1 MRRAVLPDRASIFQ
15 ITFGDKIVRS
25 RFLDNLRTERSASF
39 YLENEIMP
47 KYQMYFD
54 TVRGEVRYN
63 VDIDE
68 EESLNMVLEEIL
80 FDLRERG
87 DVLKGDGEPE
97 VVWNGKS
104 LDFAQALVHQGVRA
118 NDVLRIS
125 TLATN
130 G

>member
-1 MRRAVLPDRASIFQ
+1 
-15 ITFGDKIVRS
+15 
-25 RFLDNLRTERSASF
+25 
-39 YLENEIMP
+39 MP

-54 TVRGEVRYN
+54 TVSGETKYN

-68 EESLNMVLEEIL
+68 SETLNVVLEEIL

-97 VVWNGKS
+97 VNWNGTS
-104 LDFAQALVHQGVRA
+104 LDFAAPLPQQGVRP